1 MFVHD
6 VASKTYLRPVPRRR
20 GWGRVLLLVAGLL
33 VLSAQ
38 LAYGSS
44 PARYARVVVGPG
56 DTLWGIAA
64 EHYGGDPRARVDQI
78 IRVNHLASPTLVPGQ
93 LLRIPID

>member
-1 MFVHD
+1 MFVVD
-6 VASKTYLRPVPRRR
+6 VAPKSYLRPVRRRR
-20 GWGRVLLLVAGLL
+20 GWGRVLLLVGGVL

-44 PARYARVVVGPG
+44 PARYDRVVVAPG

-78 IRVNHLASPTLVPGQ
+78 MRANHLASPTLVPGQ
-93 LLRIPID
+93 TLRVPVD

>member
-1 MFVHD
+1 MFVPD
-6 VASKTYLRPVPRRR
+6 FASKTYLRPVRRTR

-33 VLSAQ
+33 VVSAQ

-44 PARYARVVVGPG
+44 PARYERIVVGPG

-64 EHYGGDPRARVDQI
+64 GHYGGDPRARVDQI
-78 IRVNHLASPTLVPGQ
+78 IRVNHLSSPALVPGQ
-93 LLRIPID
+93 SLQIPID

>member
-1 MFVHD
+1 MFVAD
-6 VASKTYLRPVPRRR
+6 VAPKRYLRTTRRRR
-20 GWGRVLLLVAGLL
+20 GLGRVLILVAGLL
-33 VLSAQ
+33 IVSAQ

-44 PARYARVVVGPG
+44 PARYDRVVVAPG

-64 EHYGGDPRARVDQI
+64 SRYGGDVRARVDQI

-93 LLRIPID
+93 TLRIPSD

>member
-1 MFVHD
+1 MFAAD
-6 VASKTYLRPVPRRR
+6 VAPKPYPRTAPRRR
-20 GWGRVLLLVAGLL
+20 GLGRVLILVAGLL
-33 VLSAQ
+33 IVSAQ

-44 PARYARVVVGPG
+44 PARYDRVVVAPG

-78 IRVNHLASPTLVPGQ
+78 MRVNHLASPTLVPGQ
-93 LLRIPID
+93 TLRVPVD

>member
-6 VASKTYLRPVPRRR
+6 VASKTYLRPVPRTR

>member
-1 MFVHD
+1 MFVPD
-6 VASKTYLRPVPRRR
+6 VASKTYLRPVRRTR
-20 GWGRVLLLVAGLL
+20 GWGRVLLLAAGLL

-44 PARYARVVVGPG
+44 PARYDRVVVVPG

-64 EHYGGDPRARVDQI
+64 AHYGGDPRARVDQI
-78 IRVNHLASPTLVPGQ
+78 IRVNHLPSPTLVPGQ
-93 LLRIPID
+93 SLQIPID

>member
-1 MFVHD
+1 MFVPD
-6 VASKTYLRPVPRRR
+6 VASKAYLRPARRTR
-20 GWGRVLLLVAGLL
+20 GWGRVLLLVGGLL
-33 VLSAQ
+33 VVSAQ

-44 PARYARVVVGPG
+44 PVRYERVVVGPG

-64 EHYGGDPRARVDQI
+64 AHYGGDPRARVDQI

-93 LLRIPID
+93 ALRIPVD

>member
-1 MFVHD
+1 MFVGD
-6 VASKTYLRPVPRRR
+6 VASKTYLRPVRRRR

-33 VLSAQ
+33 VISAQ

-44 PARYARVVVGPG
+44 TARYDRVVVAPG

-64 EHYGGDPRARVDQI
+64 EHYGGDPRSRVDQI

-93 LLRIPID
+93 TLRIPID

>member
-1 MFVHD
+1 
-6 VASKTYLRPVPRRR
+6 
-20 GWGRVLLLVAGLL
+20 

-44 PARYARVVVGPG
+44 PARYDRVVVAPG

-78 IRVNHLASPTLVPGQ
+78 MRANHLASPTLVPGQ
-93 LLRIPID
+93 TLRVPVD

>member
-1 MFVHD
+1 MFGPD
-6 VASKTYLRPVPRRR
+6 VASKTYLRPARRTR

-44 PARYARVVVGPG
+44 PARYDRVVVAPG

-64 EHYGGDPRARVDQI
+64 AHCGGDPRARVDQI
-78 IRVNHLASPTLVPGQ
+78 IRVNHLPSPTLVPGQ

>member
-1 MFVHD
+1 MFAAD
-6 VASKTYLRPVPRRR
+6 AAPKPYLRRARRAR

-33 VLSAQ
+33 VVSTQ

-44 PARYARVVVGPG
+44 PARYDRLVVAPG

-64 EHYGGDPRARVDQI
+64 AHYGGDPRVRVDQI
-78 IRVNHLASPTLVPGQ
+78 IRVNHLTSPTLVPGQ
-93 LLRIPID
+93 TLRIPID

>member
-1 MFVHD
+1 MFVND
-6 VASKTYLRPVPRRR
+6 LAPKAYLRPARRGR
-20 GWGRVLLLVAGLL
+20 GWGRVVLLAMGLL

-44 PARYARVVVGPG
+44 PARFDRVVVAPG

-93 LLRIPID
+93 TLRIPVD

>member
-1 MFVHD
+1 MFVDD
-6 VASKTYLRPVPRRR
+6 VAPKSYLRPARRGR
-20 GWGRVLLLVAGLL
+20 GWGRVVLLAAGLL

-44 PARYARVVVGPG
+44 PARYDRVVVAPG

-64 EHYGGDPRARVDQI
+64 EHYGGDPRVRVDQI

-93 LLRIPID
+93 TLRIPID

>member
-6 VASKTYLRPVPRRR
+6 VASKAYLRPAGRTH

-33 VLSAQ
+33 LVSAQ

-44 PARYARVVVGPG
+44 PVRYERVVVGPG

-64 EHYGGDPRARVDQI
+64 AHYGGDPRARVDQI
-78 IRVNHLASPTLVPGQ
+78 IRANHLASPTLVPGQ
-93 LLRIPID
+93 SLRIPID